1 MIINMI
7 HDLGKRIEARIEKIQ
22 EILNKDLEVLKYKQ
36 TEMKNTICEM
46 KITLEGIKSRISEAE
61 E

>member
-1 MIINMI
+1 MIQ
-7 HDLGKRIEARIEKIQ
+7 DLGKRIEARIEKIQ